1 MKKKILLAFALA
13 CVLTLCA
20 CGGAVSSVGQPETAS
35 VPAQP
40 SSVPGEAASGEAAP
54 LELNKALFKLLQG
67 DNAALKQIRQGN
79 CYAEIPG
86 RGTAQVLYFDPF
98 LDVQMIPPEEGTFA
112 AWREGYSEGH
122 QTENP
127 FVDELP
133 VLELTVED
141 EIDPLAPAVSGQDS
155 LRQLFV
161 TDALITYQLLCDD
174 LDQTP
179 ELTHTGDVY
188 YSAPIPENWPLGS
201 DPGQPITGG
210 DWCADFSAN
219 GLRLTVR
226 FIRADGEY
234 VAYRATLSEE

>member
-86 RGTAQVLYFDPF
+86 RGTARVLYFDPF
-98 LDVQMIPPEEGTFA
+98 LDVQMIPPG
-112 AWREGYSEGH
+112 GGH
-122 QTENP
+122 
-127 FVDELP
+127 FC
-133 VLELTVED
+133 
-141 EIDPLAPAVSGQDS
+141 G
-155 LRQLFV
+155 
-161 TDALITYQLLCDD
+161 
-174 LDQTP
+174 
-179 ELTHTGDVY
+179 
-188 YSAPIPENWPLGS
+188 
-201 DPGQPITGG
+201 
-210 DWCADFSAN
+210 
-219 GLRLTVR
+219 
-226 FIRADGEY
+226 
-234 VAYRATLSEE
+234 VA